1 MDEKRI
7 TQIFLYYRE
16 KFGEIDKKISDLH
29 KEKKKLNKDFLSKL
43 PFQPGDK
50 VRNRNSKNSNC
61 FFIGSLK
68 SAKLV
73 FDVDGRHL
81 YVNYTARPMLNNGMP
96 SSVEVPTVNNYFD
109 LTKEE

>member
-29 KEKKKLNKDFLSKL
+29 KDFLSKL